1 MKLIIQG
8 DRIAATATDEYTGP
22 DPFINAP
29 DDFDIERLS
38 EYRVVDG
45 QAVLP
50 PPPPPPPPVTAV
62 TMRQARLALLGAGL
76 LDSVEAA
83 IAAIPDE
90 TQRRAAQIEWEYAAV
105 VERNS
110 TLIQQLAPALGMT
123 EAQMDELFAMAARL

>member
-8 DRIAATATDEYTGP
+8 DRIVATATDEYTGP
-22 DPFINAP
+22 DAFIDAP

-45 QAVLP
+45 QVVLP
-50 PPPPPPPPVTAV
+50 PPPPVTTV

-76 LDSVEAA
+76 LDDVDAA

-105 VERNS
+105 VERNNV
-110 TLIQQLAPALGMT
+110 LVQQLAPAFGMT
-123 EAQMDELFAMAARL
+123 EQQVDEFFATAARL

>member
-22 DPFINAP
+22 DAFIDAP
-29 DDFDIERLS
+29 DDFDIARLS
-38 EYRVVDG
+38 EYRVIDG
-45 QAVLP
+45 QVVLP
-50 PPPPPPPPVTAV
+50 PPQPVTAV

-83 IAAIPDE
+83 IAAIPDPV
-90 TQRRAAQIEWEYAAV
+90 QRKAAQVEWEYAAI

-110 TLIQQLAPALGMT
+110 TLVQQLAPALGLT
-123 EAQMDELFAMAARL
+123 EAQMDELFAVAARL

>member
-8 DRIAATATDEYTGP
+8 DRITATATDEYTGP
-22 DPFINAP
+22 DAFIDAP

-45 QAVLP
+45 QVVLP
-50 PPPPPPPPVTAV
+50 PPPPVTTV
-62 TMRQARLALLGAGL
+62 TMRQARLALLRAGL
-76 LDSVEAA
+76 LDNVDAA

-90 TQRRAAQIEWEYAAV
+90 TQRRAAQIEWEYASI

-110 TLIQQLAPALGMT
+110 ALIQQLAPALGMT
-123 EAQMDELFAMAARL
+123 EAQMDELFATAAGL

>member
-1 MKLIIQG
+1 MKLIF
-8 DRIAATATDEYTGP
+8 DESTRRIVATATDEYTGP
-22 DPFINAP
+22 DAFIDAP

-50 PPPPPPPPVTAV
+50 PPPPVTTV
-62 TMRQARLALLGAGL
+62 TMRQARLALLRAGL
-76 LDSVEAA
+76 LDNVAAA

-90 TQRRAAQIEWEYAAV
+90 TQRRAAQIEWEYAAI

-110 TLIQQLAPALGMT
+110 ALIQHLAPALGLT
-123 EAQMDELFAMAARL
+123 EAQMDELFATAAGL

>member
-8 DRIAATATDEYTGP
+8 DRIVATATDEYTGP
-22 DPFINAP
+22 DAFIDAP

-45 QAVLP
+45 QVVLP
-50 PPPPPPPPVTAV
+50 PPPPVTTV

-76 LDSVEAA
+76 LDDVDAA

-90 TQRRAAQIEWEYAAV
+90 TQRRAAQIEWEFAAV
-105 VERNS
+105 VERNNA
-110 TLIQQLAPALGMT
+110 LVQQLAPAFGMT
-123 EAQMDELFAMAARL
+123 EQQVDEFFATAARL

>member
-22 DPFINAP
+22 DAFIDAP

-38 EYRVVDG
+38 EYRVIDG
-45 QAVLP
+45 QVVLP
-50 PPPPPPPPVTAV
+50 PPTPVTAV

-76 LDSVEAA
+76 LDDVDAA
-83 IAAIPDE
+83 IASIPDPV
-90 TQRRAAQIEWEYAAV
+90 QRKAAQIEWEYATI

-110 TLIQQLAPALGMT
+110 ALIQQLAPALGLT
-123 EAQMDELFAMAARL
+123 EAQMDELFATAARL

>member
-8 DRIAATATDEYTGP
+8 DRIVATATDEYTGP
-22 DPFINAP
+22 DAFIDAP

-45 QAVLP
+45 QVVLP
-50 PPPPPPPPVTAV
+50 PPPPVTTV

-76 LDSVEAA
+76 LDDVDAA

-105 VERNS
+105 VERNNV
-110 TLIQQLAPALGMT
+110 LIQQLAPAFGMT
-123 EAQMDELFAMAARL
+123 EQQVDELFATAARL

>member
-8 DRIAATATDEYTGP
+8 DRITATATDEYTGP
-22 DPFINAP
+22 DAFIDAP

-45 QAVLP
+45 QVVLP
-50 PPPPPPPPVTAV
+50 PPPPVTTV
-62 TMRQARLALLGAGL
+62 TMRQARLALLRAGL
-76 LDSVEAA
+76 LDNVDAA

-90 TQRRAAQIEWEYAAV
+90 TQRRAAQIEWEYASI

-110 TLIQQLAPALGMT
+110 ALIQQLTPALGLT
-123 EAQMDELFAMAARL
+123 EAQMDELFATAAGL

>member
-8 DRIAATATDEYTGP
+8 DRITATATDEYIGP
-22 DPFINAP
+22 DAFIDAP

-38 EYRVVDG
+38 EYRVVEG

-50 PPPPPPPPVTAV
+50 PPPPVTTI
-62 TMRQARLALLGAGL
+62 TMRQARLALLRAGL
-76 LDSVEAA
+76 LDDVDAA

-90 TQRRAAQIEWEYAAV
+90 TQRHAARIEWEYASI

-110 TLIQQLAPALGMT
+110 ALIKQLTPALGVT
-123 EAQMDELFAMAARL
+123 EAQMDELFATAAGL

>member
-8 DRIAATATDEYTGP
+8 DRIVATATDEYTGP
-22 DPFINAP
+22 DAFIGAP

-45 QAVLP
+45 QGVLP
-50 PPPPPPPPVTAV
+50 PPPPVTTV

-76 LDSVEAA
+76 LDDVDAA

-105 VERNS
+105 VERNNA
-110 TLIQQLAPALGMT
+110 LVQQLAPAFGMT
-123 EAQMDELFAMAARL
+123 EQQVDEFFATAARL

>member
-8 DRIAATATDEYTGP
+8 DRIIATATDEYTGP
-22 DPFINAP
+22 DAFIDAP

-50 PPPPPPPPVTAV
+50 PPPPVTTI
-62 TMRQARLALLGAGL
+62 TMRQARLALLRAGL
-76 LDSVEAA
+76 LDNVNAA

-90 TQRRAAQIEWEYAAV
+90 TQRRAAQIEWEYAAI

-110 TLIQQLAPALGMT
+110 TLVQQLAPALGMT
-123 EAQMDELFAMAARL
+123 EAQMDELFATAAGL